1 MGKLDKVFSLGKSAA
16 GKISSKINREEV
28 VAFARDEAHNA
39 MKTVVIRPLLI
50 SSSIFFFV
58 GMVVGSIITCLVV

>member
-1 MGKLDKVFSLGKSAA
+1 MGKLNKALDLGKTGA

-28 VAFARDEAHNA
+28 VAFARDEAHYA

-50 SSSIFFFV
+50 SSSIFFFA
-58 GMVVGSIITCLVV
+58 GLFVGSIITYLVV